1 MIKYGNRISVSM
13 ITLNEELSVKKVIN
27 DIQNLNSRIE
37 IIIVD
42 SSSDSTAEIAKRM
55 GVKVLKQIPPQGYGP
70 AMDMAFKFATKDIII
85 TLDCDDTYPINEIDN
100 FSKKIFD
107 ENYDVID
114 GNRLQAKPKNM
125 PIINYLANYFF
136 ALIASALFMIRIKDL
151 HSGMRAYKKNVIS
164 KIPYL
169 KKSVSLPVELIL
181 WPIRLK
187 YKVGFV
193 NISYNQRIGISKL
206 EPLKAAYWTALRILR
221 ARFLVIK

>member
-27 DIQNLNSRIE
+27 DIQNLDSRIE